1 MAPLIPKKIG
11 DFFIKIPVLIRNN
24 HKFFLTGLITF
35 LLSFIIM
42 IIIILLT
49 TNSASNYIDKK
60 NLETKQQ
67 LQAQIQVISTTIAD
81 TVLPYISFLNQE
93 RKFVDSSLLALSF
106 RVDSTQNRLTKFEKK
121 YKHDNKF
128 LTSYI
133 ATRDG
138 FSNPDSLSN
147 YAANIC
153 MNVYGRM
160 LDELQSRIP
169 PQEPSKSCDEETK
182 VKFDT
187 RPEIKK
193 GISIRID
200 EKK

>member
-1 MAPLIPKKIG
+1 MAPFIPKKIG
-11 DFFIKIPVLIRNN
+11 DFFTRIPVLIRNN
-24 HKFFLTGLITF
+24 HKFFITGLVTF

-49 TNSASNYIDKK
+49 TSSTSNYIDKK
-60 NLETKQQ
+60 NLETKHQ

-93 RKFVDSSLLALSF
+93 RKIVDSSLSALEF
-106 RVDSTQNRLTKFEKK
+106 RVDSTQNRLTNFEKK
-121 YKHDNKF
+121 YKHDNKY
-128 LTSYI
+128 LTKYI
-133 ATRDG
+133 ASRDG
-138 FSNPDSLSN
+138 FANPDSLSN

-169 PQEPSKSCDEETK
+169 PQEPSSQCDEETK
-182 VKFDT
+182 VKFEK
-187 RPEIKK
+187 RPENKK

>member
-11 DFFIKIPVLIRNN
+11 DFFKKIPVLIRTNR
-24 HKFFLTGLITF
+24 KFFITGLIAF
-35 LLSFIIM
+35 LFSFIIM
-42 IIIILLT
+42 VIIILLT
-49 TNSASNYIDKK
+49 TSRTSNYIDNKNSEMKK
-60 NLETKQQ
+60 Q

-93 RKFVDSSLLALSF
+93 RKFVDSSLSVLAS

-121 YKHDNKF
+121 YKHDNKY
-128 LTSYI
+128 LTKYI
-133 ATRDG
+133 ASRDG

-169 PQEPSKSCDEETK
+169 PQEPSPQCDEETK
-182 VKFDT
+182 VRFDKKT
-187 RPEIKK
+187 ENKK
-193 GISIRID
+193 GISIRIE